1 MMGSGKSTIG
11 KALSKKL
18 KMNFADVDDII
29 QKKFS
34 ISIAKIFKTKG
45 QEKFREI
52 EEEESIKLINK
63 KGLVIALGGG
73 GFINQKI
80 RELIKRNSLSFW
92 LDVDYKE
99 LFKRV
104 KDKKNRPLVNNNTE
118 NDFGNLYNERKKIY
132 SLADYKIKCNLK
144 NKDEIVEEIKKIYE
158 NK

>member
-1 MMGSGKSTIG
+1 MGSGKSTIG

-18 KMNFADVDDII
+18 KMNFADVDGII
-29 QKKFS
+29 EKKFS

-45 QEKFREI
+45 EEKFREI

-144 NKDEIVEEIKKIYE
+144 KKDEIVEEIKKIYE